1 MGSSSHV
8 LSALF
13 RVRFRPRPV
22 VHADIHD
29 ASLEVLLSIT
39 TSDCRVHVLVHP
51 KHPTF
56 RSQCSSH
63 SQRFPPRRPF
73 WTYFI
78 PKPRMRFA
86 FQGVS
91 PLSASTARRC
101 FVPSAY
107 SPRPP
112 ALGKPSAPVLV
123 AARSRFCS
131 EKRSVTPTG
140 GFSADAVRS
149 PLRLFTS
156 PGSSSTTSTAIPR
169 SLRSCP
175 WRVRPQCRLTR

>member
-1 MGSSSHV
+1 
-8 LSALF
+8 
-13 RVRFRPRPV
+13 
-22 VHADIHD
+22 
-29 ASLEVLLSIT
+29 
-39 TSDCRVHVLVHP
+39 VHP
-51 KHPTF
+51 KQPTF

-63 SQRFPPRRPF
+63 SQRFPPQRSF

-78 PKPRMRFA
+78 PKPRSRFA
-86 FQGVS
+86 FQGFS
-91 PLSASTARRC
+91 PLSASTAHRC

-112 ALGKPSAPVLV
+112 TLGKPSAPVLV

-149 PLRLFTS
+149 PLRLFTP
-156 PGSSSTTSTAIPR
+156 PGSSSMSLTAFRAASAHVLSEKGLTVTKLTELQRLSAIDHCFCPQKHGPAQDFLPELA
-169 SLRSCP
+169 LRRAP
-175 WRVRPQCRLTR
+175 KLDTRFR